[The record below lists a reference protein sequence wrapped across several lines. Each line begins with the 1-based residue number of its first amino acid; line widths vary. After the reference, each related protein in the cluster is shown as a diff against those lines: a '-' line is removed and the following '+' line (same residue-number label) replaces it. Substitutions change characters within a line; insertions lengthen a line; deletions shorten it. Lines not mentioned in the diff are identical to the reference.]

1 MISKTNKIL
10 EGEYNMTTFLA
21 TFQKQDNT
29 FSILEKSDDVKIL
42 EEEELLLL
50 FTGDKKI
57 DINEL
62 LKNYKKKGINFL
74 KNINGSFN
82 CIVYNKIENKL
93 FIAKDHV
100 GIQPLYFSSTET
112 TIAISSHL
120 NKFKKLHNFEMII
133 SPSSVGSYLQFGFIL
148 QPNTIFKNCYKVCAG
163 EYISFDLNKDSYS
176 STKYWEL
183 ESCYIKEEITND
195 ENEILKT
202 AEELLQS
209 AVENSTKESQFGLS
223 LSGGYDSSTLA
234 AICQQQN
241 EHKIDTFTIGFDDA
255 NINEAEYAKEIA
267 KHLDTNHTEYYFS
280 EKDALE
286 LIPKL
291 AQVFDEPFADHAAV
305 PTILTSH
312 LLKEKGLDNLIAGDG
327 GDEVFA
333 TAEDVYTLNLLN
345 KIPMPLKNLLV
356 KTINFLNISN
366 MPYLKNLNDLPHKQN
381 KLLQLIVAKNIP
393 QMICTRNI
401 LFMDQELQLTIK
413 NYTQSIETS
422 FDLMNF
428 SKHTSTLN
436 KVIGSYFKT
445 TMADGELMKSYASM
459 NYENI
464 KLSAPFLDIKLIE
477 YMARVPS
484 EIKIKN
490 NIKKYLLKE
499 IAHQYIPT
507 ELINRPKSGFAVPF
521 SLWMKGIL
529 KDILYEQINKKRL
542 DKDNIFYTSNIL
554 KIRDQF
560 YAGND
565 IYQYKL
571 WRIFIFQ
578 LWYENFTKK

>member
-1 MISKTNKIL
+1 MS
-10 EGEYNMTTFLA
+10 GEQYNMKTFLV
-21 TFQKQDNT
+21 TFQKQDNK
-29 FSILEKSDDVKIL
+29 FSILEKSEDINII
-42 EEEELLLL
+42 EEENLLIL
-50 FTGDKKI
+50 FTGDKT
-57 DINEL
+57 DLNEL
-62 LKNYKKKGINFL
+62 LLNYKNNGMNFL
-74 KNINGSFN
+74 KNIEGSFS
-82 CIVYNKIENKL
+82 CIIYNKIENQL

-120 NKFKKLHNFEMII
+120 SSFKEVNDIETIV
-133 SPSSVGSYLQFGFIL
+133 SPSALGSYLQFGFVL
-148 QPNTIFKNCYKVCAG
+148 QPNTIFKNCYKVSAG
-163 EYISFDLNKDSYS
+163 EYINFDLNKDNYS
-176 STKYWEL
+176 SIRYWEL
-183 ESCYIKEEITND
+183 ESCYKQEEITQN

-202 AEELLQS
+202 AEGLLHK
-209 AVENSTKESQFGLS
+209 AVEKNTINSQFGVA

-241 EHKIDTFTIGFDDA
+241 EHKIDTFTIGFHDA
-255 NINEAEYAKEIA
+255 RINEAEYAKEIA
-267 KHLDTNHTEYYFS
+267 KHLGTNHTEYYFTDN
-280 EKDALE
+280 DALE
-286 LIPKL
+286 LIPKIS
-291 AQVFDEPFADHAAV
+291 QIYDEPFADHAAA
-305 PTILTSH
+305 PTILTSY

-333 TAEDVYTLNLLN
+333 TAEDVYKLDLLN
-345 KIPMPLKNLLV
+345 KIPMPLKQLLV

-366 MPYLKNLNDLPHKQN
+366 MPYLKTLNDLPHKQN
-381 KLLQLIVAKNIP
+381 KLLQLIIAKNIP
-393 QMICTRNI
+393 QMVYSRSI

-436 KVIGSYFKT
+436 KVIGTYFKT

-464 KLSAPFLDIKLIE
+464 RLSAPFLDIELIE
-477 YMARVPS
+477 YMAKVPS

-507 ELINRPKSGFAVPF
+507 DLINRPKSGFVVPF
-521 SLWMKGIL
+521 SLWMRGIL
-529 KDILYEQINKKRL
+529 KDLLYEHINKKRL
-542 DKDNIFYTSNIL
+542 DKDNIFYTSSIL

-565 IYQYKL
+565 AYQYKL